1 MNPRRSALVRF
12 MSAPGAWSSLLRTGV
27 VGACLASAV
36 PGVGNCF
43 AQNATQVEPL
53 ATDLVE
59 RVERALSS
67 APTLSDWDALLTQAV
82 IAAGGSESLSEHLKK
97 IADDESSPAPRRF
110 SALCGLAQVKH
121 RGGELEESLR
131 CVDAALTIE
140 VRDELL
146 LLRARL
152 LDALDRID
160 DAIAAW
166 RTFQDATKDP
176 ALRETADLR
185 VALLDAFRPE
195 NAPGKPIRSSSQLY
209 RLASADVATDDL
221 RNRAAV
227 VLGLLARPN
236 EAIEV
241 YRPTG
246 EGSERFK
253 QEIRAA
259 EWALSADLPRDAQRF
274 AWNASRV
281 ATLKRDRL
289 FALTVLGESHRRDG
303 SLAKLIDR
311 FAAEPSLD
319 AESRRMWIDLLRE
332 TSRIDEAL
340 ALFRS
345 GESQGFTPEMRRELL
360 EMCREAGR
368 DDELVKTY
376 REQIAAE
383 PSSVEWRQGLCR
395 HYLERGQRETAL
407 AVWDGFAEA
416 GNDPS
421 HRLILANAARD
432 LGLDDLAL
440 QHSQLASENA
450 ATAFEARMF
459 RFDFELRRG
468 NVDAAIVEL
477 DAADRVLPVDSAE
490 RVRVAEAFERVG
502 DKKRACVLLENVRE
516 HRPSE
521 KVEEDLE
528 MRLAWLLS
536 ETGDDEKA
544 LARWRAL
551 WGRVESVSRRRQIED
566 RLMAAASRLGV
577 LADIAVELEEKL
589 LDGKAEDRDAALLVR
604 LYQKVGDPV
613 SAAEVIEE
621 HMKRAGKDPVA
632 LLDEKA
638 RIYLGGKDYYHF
650 ERTVRELIERDPD
663 NRGDRL
669 RQLAMSQLERGRPQ
683 EARQVLTRLAQE
695 ESGSD
700 AAEFEAGVLSLANL
714 HADAVRAYQRGLARH
729 PERIDGYLLLANAL
743 KATGRTRQA
752 IGMFCYLVENAD
764 KDDLF
769 TIAIDGLLNMEAER
783 STIRF
788 ALRAT
793 MERIAR
799 RHDRMYLY
807 QLCADLYEESN
818 DSAGRMRALEAALP
832 IAGEQR
838 ASLLR
843 ELMDIARGPSSGG
856 FTIVNGMVVER
867 REGGDTARRLAY
879 GRRLIGLGD
888 VVPPQVYLELGESFL
903 AGGEVSNAAKTFAM
917 ARDVPDFAAF
927 QRQIGQTFEQNQF
940 VESALTVYERAMSS
954 QGIDIGLITKCAALH
969 EQLGHD
975 DRALELS
982 RRGIEVL
989 LSRNALFV
997 AATQQKKESSD
1008 VPFFERERNVGEFD
1022 QHFPNLLAGFLALAN
1037 ANAAREFFAAQ
1048 LALLEAD
1055 LEAVASS
1062 SDGADPTRRLANCPR
1077 IERRGDFLRR
1087 VGFAYRLLDEIQS
1100 LDTTLLRAFP
1110 ADADLLSRLS
1120 VGRKDYGYDRLALE
1134 LIDASGSP
1142 EDVRRAARDRIGY
1155 GSTEGTR
1162 PSLTDAISRILPL
1175 LIEDRKEDASR
1186 LLRSVSVA
1194 EATKDD
1200 LERIQVLFSAAV
1212 YLRDSSALVSL
1223 GRAYVRLAAQVEPI
1237 FDQIDKIEALLARA
1251 KSLLDADAHGLIVQ
1265 ALVDVAIVDDKQFA
1279 QFAYLLSTLQR
1290 SLAKPLFTFEDIKGR
1305 VEKCAADSPWM
1316 LSSFVLMVEE
1326 SQQFNLVQ
1334 TVWDKIPPTDRS
1346 SIAIGLL
1353 LQRKTPADR
1362 AFIDFVASAIAQAV
1376 DLPEAAQML
1385 QYDLRE
1391 LVQSHIQ
1398 DIAEIDRLVSIVV
1411 KRFPENALY
1420 ASFEARIAAKRGDR
1434 ERAVKAIGRA
1444 VRGIPGFEQDYEAQT
1459 VSSQLVEGCVPEFAP
1474 EIIAEIE
1481 REIGAG
1487 ARRSRMLGMLGM
1499 IQEKLGKQ
1507 SEYAA
1512 FLEKQIA
1519 EDEDDLDLLAS
1530 YYRAAQRDLGF
1541 RRRFELLDRLAEE
1554 TEDENQKTAWRN
1566 ARLALAKSVRDPERA
1581 FELRRSEL
1589 EEERAKSGEE
1599 GKRLP
1604 EASVDAVKKALDES
1618 RQRDAEV
1625 LWRRTWR
1632 SYPSAG
1638 GIGSRVVFIGSYYG
1652 SARTW
1657 PGEGEESAK
1666 RSRGGISAWLDAH
1679 VEKKREAR
1687 KSYDVIAE
1695 QAFGPTALESQVRSL
1710 ESSDLRSSRD
1720 LIHGAMV
1727 AEQRTH
1733 GDEVAKGAWLE
1744 RIRNGRGGML
1754 DRAKLL
1760 AWFEDHTNSLSDAD
1774 RDVLGELTPVVNPVE
1789 SSPLR
1794 ALARIYSRLGDTK
1807 RALTLF
1813 RWCATLASNRSWFY
1827 GDSNAVSSTDL
1838 LAEIK
1843 DCLSGDDRVRAVEAV
1858 LDGAGGA
1865 GELYERNE
1873 SYRSRLETW
1882 LDTVGPAL
1890 ARQRCAM
1897 ELTEIMEAKSGLMR
1911 EAAIPAAAVFAR
1923 SGDLESA
1930 IRCAERAVCGFGS
1943 GEIQFDA
1950 RDMYSAEYLLRA
1962 PDVSAPELK
1971 RWSSRA
1977 ASDFAPGWAA
1987 ALAAAVLRWDAAG
2000 RLNANT
2006 RDALAIV
2013 VIDEFTRG
2021 GAVAQG
2027 TQWFAEFVKTRP
2039 SSDRLVEIDLRRML
2053 GEESRACEIE
2063 DGLLLTERLHP
2074 ERIPEVV
2081 RRIEASGDSER
2092 ALEVGTRAALYAP
2105 HPELLDQLIALARRL
2120 GRDAA
2125 VAEFERRKADC
2136 ATAAKDLKEEW

>member
-1 MNPRRSALVRF
+1 MNPRRSGRVRF
-12 MSAPGAWSSLLRTGV
+12 VSAPGVWSGLLRAGI
-27 VGACLASAV
+27 VGCCLASSV
-36 PGVGNCF
+36 PGNGSCF
-43 AQNATQVEPL
+43 AQTAPQEEPL
-53 ATDLVE
+53 APDLVE
-59 RVERALSS
+59 RVEQALSS
-67 APTLSDWDALLTQAV
+67 APTLSEWDALSTQAV
-82 IAAGGSESLSEHLKK
+82 IASGGSESLSEHLKQ
-97 IADDESSPAPRRF
+97 IADDVNSPGPRRF
-110 SALCGLAQVKH
+110 SAFCGLAQVEH
-121 RGGELEESLR
+121 RGGDLEESLR
-131 CVDAALTIE
+131 CVDAALAIE
-140 VRDELL
+140 SRVELL

-160 DAIAAW
+160 DAITAW
-166 RTFQDATKDP
+166 RTFQEATQDP
-176 ALRETADLR
+176 ELRQTAELR

-209 RLASADVATDDL
+209 RLASAEGATDDL

-227 VLGLLARPN
+227 VLDLLARPN
-236 EAIEV
+236 EAIEL
-241 YRPTG
+241 YRPMG
-246 EGSERFK
+246 EGSDRFK

-259 EWALSADLPRDAQRF
+259 EWALSAELPRDAQRF

-289 FALTVLGESHRRDG
+289 YALTVLGEAHRRDG

-311 FAAEPSLD
+311 FAAESSLD
-319 AESRRMWIDLLRE
+319 VESRHLWIDLLRE

-383 PSSVEWRQGLCR
+383 PSSVEWREGLCR

-407 AVWDGFAEA
+407 EVWDGFVEA
-416 GNDPS
+416 GSDPS
-421 HRLILANAARD
+421 QRLVLANAARD
-432 LGLDDLAL
+432 LGLDELAL
-440 QHSQLASENA
+440 EQSRIASENA
-450 ATAFEARMF
+450 ATSFEARMF

-468 NVDAAIVEL
+468 NVDAAIAEL
-477 DAADRVLPVDSAE
+477 DAADRALPADSAE

-516 HRPSE
+516 HRPTE

-536 ETGDDEKA
+536 ETGDDAKA
-544 LARWRAL
+544 LERWRAL

-566 RLMAAASRLGV
+566 RLMSAASRLGI

-621 HMKRAGKDPVA
+621 HMKRVGKDPIA
-632 LLDEKA
+632 MLDEKA

-743 KATGRTRQA
+743 KATGRARQA

-843 ELMDIARGPSSGG
+843 ELMDIARGPASGG
-856 FTIVNGMVVER
+856 FTVVNGMVVER
-867 REGGDTARRLAY
+867 RSGGDKERRLAY

-940 VESALTVYERAMSS
+940 AEGALTVYERAMSS
-954 QGIDIGLITKCAALH
+954 QGIDIWLISKCAALH

-975 DRALELS
+975 DRALELV
-982 RRGIEVL
+982 RRGIEIL

-997 AATQQKKESSD
+997 AAAQQKKDSSD
-1008 VPFFERERNVGEFD
+1008 TPFLERERNVGEFE
-1022 QHFPNLLAGFLALAN
+1022 QHFPNLLAGFLALAD
-1037 ANAAREFFAAQ
+1037 ANAARGYFAAQ
-1048 LALLEAD
+1048 SALLDAD
-1055 LEAVASS
+1055 LEAIATSPDS
-1062 SDGADPTRRLANCPR
+1062 ADPTRRLANCPR
-1077 IERRGDFLRR
+1077 IERRSDFLRR

-1100 LDTTLLRAFP
+1100 LDLKLLRAFP
-1110 ADADLLSRLS
+1110 SDADLLTRSS
-1120 VGRKDYGYDRLALE
+1120 VARKDYGYDRLALE
-1134 LIDASGSP
+1134 LIDASGRP
-1142 EDVRRAARDRIGY
+1142 EDVRRAARERIGY
-1155 GSTEGTR
+1155 GSSEGAR

-1175 LIEDRKEDASR
+1175 LIEDRREDASR

-1223 GRAYVRLAAQVEPI
+1223 GRAYVRLAVQVEPVYE
-1237 FDQIDKIEALLARA
+1237 QIDKIEALLARA
-1251 KSLLDADAHGLIVQ
+1251 KSLLDVDAYGLIVQ
-1265 ALVDVAIVDDKQFA
+1265 ALVDVAIADDKQFA

-1290 SLAKPLFTFEDIKGR
+1290 TLAKPLFTFEDIKGR
-1305 VEKCAADSPWM
+1305 VEKCAAESPWM

-1334 TVWDKIPPTDRS
+1334 SVWNKVPPTERS

-1362 AFIDFVASAIAQAV
+1362 AFLDFVASTITQAV
-1376 DLPEAAQML
+1376 ELPEAALML

-1391 LVQSHIQ
+1391 LVQSQQQ
-1398 DIAEIDRLVSIVV
+1398 DIAEIDRLVSIVI

-1420 ASFEARIAAKRGDR
+1420 AGYEARIATKRGDR

-1444 VRGIPGFEQDYEAQT
+1444 IRGIPGFEQDYEAQS
-1459 VSSQLVEGCVPEFAP
+1459 VSSQLIEGCVPEFAP
-1474 EIIAEIE
+1474 EIISEIE
-1481 REIGAG
+1481 RGIGEG
-1487 ARRSRMLGMLGM
+1487 AHRSRLIGMLGM
-1499 IQEKLGKQ
+1499 VQEKLGKQ

-1519 EDEDDLDLLAS
+1519 EDEDDLDILAS

-1554 TEDENQKTAWRN
+1554 TEDPNQKTSWRN
-1566 ARLALAKSVRDPERA
+1566 IRLSLARLVRDPERA
-1581 FELRRSEL
+1581 FELRRSEI
-1589 EEERAKSGEE
+1589 EEERSKRGEE

-1604 EASVDAVKKALDES
+1604 EASVESVKKALDEG
-1618 RQRDAEV
+1618 RPRDAEV

-1632 SYPSAG
+1632 TYPSEG
-1638 GIGSRVVFIGSYYG
+1638 GFGSRIVFIGSFYG
-1652 SARTW
+1652 SARPW
-1657 PGEGEESAK
+1657 PGESEEPTK
-1666 RSRGGISAWLDAH
+1666 RSRGGISAWLEAH
-1679 VEKKREAR
+1679 VEKKREPR

-1695 QAFGPTALESQVRSL
+1695 QVFGASALESQVRSL
-1710 ESSDLRSSRD
+1710 ESSALRSSRE
-1720 LIHGAMV
+1720 LIHGAML
-1727 AEQRTH
+1727 AEQRAL
-1733 GDEVAKGAWLE
+1733 GEDVAKRAWLD
-1744 RIRNGRGGML
+1744 RIGSGRGGTL

-1760 AWFEDHTNSLSDAD
+1760 AWFEDHANSLSDAD
-1774 RDVLGELTPVVNPVE
+1774 RDVLGELTPIVNPVE

-1794 ALARIYSRLGDTK
+1794 ALARIYSRLGDPK

-1827 GDSNAVSSTDL
+1827 GDSNALSSTEL
-1838 LAEIK
+1838 LDEIK
-1843 DCLSGDDRVRAVEAV
+1843 ESLSGDDRIRAVEAV
-1858 LDGAGGA
+1858 LDGAGDSN
-1865 GELYERNE
+1865 ELYERNDA
-1873 SYRSRLETW
+1873 YRSRLETW
-1882 LDTVGPAL
+1882 LDTVGPEL
-1890 ARQRCAM
+1890 ARQRCAK
-1897 ELTEIMEAKSGLMR
+1897 ELSEIVEAKSGLMR

-1923 SGDLESA
+1923 SGDLAAA
-1930 IRCAERAVCGFGS
+1930 IRCAERAVCEFED
-1943 GEIQFDA
+1943 GEVQFDA
-1950 RDMYSAEYLLRA
+1950 QDRYSAEYLLRA
-1962 PDVSAPELK
+1962 PDVSAPELR

-1977 ASDFAPGWAA
+1977 ASDFASGWSS
-1987 ALAAAVLRWDAAG
+1987 ALAAAVTQWDAAG
-2000 RLNANT
+2000 RLNGNT

-2013 VIDEFTRG
+2013 VVDEFVRSG
-2021 GAVAQG
+2021 LVAEG
-2027 TQWFAEFVKTRP
+2027 SRWLAEFGKVRP
-2039 SSDRLVEIDLRRML
+2039 LSDRLVEIDLRRLL
-2053 GEESRACEIE
+2053 GEESRASEIE

-2081 RRIEASGDSER
+2081 RRIEASGDPER

-2105 HPELLDQLIALARRL
+2105 HPELLDQLITLARRL
-2120 GRDAA
+2120 GRDAS
-2125 VAEFERRKADC
+2125 VAEFERRKASC
-2136 ATAAKDLKEEW
+2136 VSAAKELKEDW